1 MRNSF
6 AAAAI
11 SLAFLLP
18 FLSAAN
24 AQTHAEAAQPRHTPT
39 QQDVQVAANQGAAR
53 RPTAAT
59 EGESDNVSR
68 VNSWTVGVVGGQ
80 LEGSFIRFAA
90 ELAKALDDG
99 ENLRVL
105 PIVSYGASDN
115 VNDLLYLR
123 GVDIA
128 ITNSDVFEEFKN
140 NRNVGNIDK
149 RINYISQMYVSEVH
163 IFARSEI
170 KTLQDLDGKTVS
182 LGVKGA
188 GQTIT
193 GPIIFERLGVK
204 PNFIFGNSEA
214 HAEKLK
220 AGEIAA
226 IVHNGGKPNPLFTKM
241 KADPNVHFLSV
252 PYSEKFADY
261 YVPSTFD
268 AKDYPN
274 LLKEGET
281 VETIGIPAVLAVYNW
296 PKSSDRYRKVERF
309 IQYYFNRFETLQ
321 KPPFHP
327 KWKDINLAA
336 KVPGW
341 TRYSVAEE
349 MLAKASASAD
359 GNTSD
364 STASIA
370 KTGGAVS
377 AEQQRLF
384 EEFLESRK
392 QKQN

>member
-1 MRNSF
+1 MRNSL

-11 SLAFLLP
+11 SIAFLLP
-18 FLSAAN
+18 DLSAAN
-24 AQTHAEAAQPRHTPT
+24 AQTPAEAAQQRHTPT
-39 QQDVQVAANQGAAR
+39 QQDVQVAANGAQAAR
-53 RPTAAT
+53 RST

-115 VNDLLYLR
+115 VNDLLYLK

-128 ITNSDVFEEFKN
+128 ITNSDIFEEFKN

-193 GPIIFERLGVK
+193 GPIIFERLGIK

-296 PKSSDRYRKVERF
+296 PRSSDRYRKVERF

-349 MLAKASASAD
+349 MLAKASASAE
-359 GNTSD
+359 GNGRD

-377 AEQQRLF
+377 AEQERLF
-384 EEFLESRK
+384 QEFLESRK

>member
-1 MRNSF
+1 MRNSL

-11 SLAFLLP
+11 SIAFLLP
-18 FLSAAN
+18 DLSAAN
-24 AQTHAEAAQPRHTPT
+24 AQTPAEAGQPRHAPT

-53 RPTAAT
+53 RATATT
-59 EGESDNVSR
+59 EGETDNVAR
-68 VNSWTVGVVGGQ
+68 VNNWTVGIVGGQ
-80 LEGSFIRFAA
+80 LEGTFIRFAA

-193 GPIIFERLGVK
+193 GPVIFARLGIK

-268 AKDYPN
+268 SKDYPN

-281 VETIGIPAVLAVYNW
+281 IETLGIPAVLAVYNW

-309 IQYYFNRFETLQ
+309 IENYFNRFETLQ

-349 MLAKASASAD
+349 MLAKASASGD
-359 GNTSD
+359 GNAQG

-377 AEQQRLF
+377 AEQERLF
-384 EEFLESRK
+384 QEFLESRK
-392 QKQN
+392 GKQN

>member
-1 MRNSF
+1 
-6 AAAAI
+6 
-11 SLAFLLP
+11 
-18 FLSAAN
+18 
-24 AQTHAEAAQPRHTPT
+24 
-39 QQDVQVAANQGAAR
+39 
-53 RPTAAT
+53 
-59 EGESDNVSR
+59 
-68 VNSWTVGVVGGQ
+68 
-80 LEGSFIRFAA
+80 
-90 ELAKALDDG
+90 
-99 ENLRVL
+99 
-105 PIVSYGASDN
+105 
-115 VNDLLYLR
+115 
-123 GVDIA
+123 
-128 ITNSDVFEEFKN
+128 
-140 NRNVGNIDK
+140 
-149 RINYISQMYVSEVH
+149 
-163 IFARSEI
+163 
-170 KTLQDLDGKTVS
+170 
-182 LGVKGA
+182 
-188 GQTIT
+188 
-193 GPIIFERLGVK
+193 
-204 PNFIFGNSEA
+204 
-214 HAEKLK
+214 
-220 AGEIAA
+220 
-226 IVHNGGKPNPLFTKM
+226 M

-359 GNTSD
+359 DGAHG

-377 AEQQRLF
+377 AEQERLF

-392 QKQN
+392 RKQN

>member
-11 SLAFLLP
+11 SIAFLLP
-18 FLSAAN
+18 DPSAAN
-24 AQTHAEAAQPRHTPT
+24 AQTAAEAGQPRQTPT
-39 QQDVQVAANQGAAR
+39 QQDVHVAANQGAAR
-53 RPTAAT
+53 RATAAT

-163 IFARSEI
+163 IFARSDI
-170 KTLQDLDGKTVS
+170 KTLEDLDGKTVS

-193 GPIIFERLGVK
+193 GPVIFGRLGIK

-296 PKSSDRYRKVERF
+296 PRSSDRYRKVERF

-359 GNTSD
+359 GNAND
-364 STASIA
+364 STASVG

-377 AEQQRLF
+377 VEQQRLF

>member
-1 MRNSF
+1 V
-6 AAAAI
+6 
-11 SLAFLLP
+11 
-18 FLSAAN
+18 
-24 AQTHAEAAQPRHTPT
+24 H
-39 QQDVQVAANQGAAR
+39 VAANQAAR

-59 EGESDNVSR
+59 EGEPDNVAR
-68 VNSWTVGVVGGQ
+68 VNSWTVGIVGGQ

-193 GPIIFERLGVK
+193 GPVIFGRLGIK

-309 IQYYFNRFETLQ
+309 VQYYFNRFETLQ

-359 GNTSD
+359 ANPND
-364 STASIA
+364 STASVA
-370 KTGGAVS
+370 KSGGAVS